1 MWLKSRQ
8 DQDLRRSGEDG
19 ARSSSEDREGTDV
32 QDQVPKIGIEHARCR
47 RWLVCLMW
55 LNLALFSMSSTLFV
69 LSLASAR
76 PLYVDRVPER
86 QRNHEVRHFSM
97 PCEILLVTNPW
108 LAPVFLTRFHQHR
121 FSTSSTCVWRRSA
134 WMARF

>member
-1 MWLKSRQ
+1 MLPTFAFCPSLQAVTGLEIGKLESRSLLLRTMWLKSRQ
-8 DQDLRRSGEDG
+8 YQELRRSGEDG

-86 QRNHEVRHFSM
+86 QRNHVQEER
-97 PCEILLVTNPW
+97 VTS
-108 LAPVFLTRFHQHR
+108 V
-121 FSTSSTCVWRRSA
+121 
-134 WMARF
+134 